1 MNRILVVLYAALLAM
16 LVTAGA
22 ASAEPLSTEAALED
36 RVMGNADAPITIIEY
51 ASLTCPHCAAF
62 HKETLPKVKAEW
74 IETGKAK
81 LIYRDYP
88 TGPVAVSLAASM
100 VARCAPQDRYFAF
113 LGALFD
119 TQKNWAT
126 SPDPIGALAKVA
138 QLGGMPRADVDKC
151 LEDEALLDGI
161 RQRALDG
168 RMEYGIESTP
178 SFVVNGKVIH
188 GNMAYADFADILE
201 QAGK

>member
-1 MNRILVVLYAALLAM
+1 LSRILAILHAASLAT
-16 LVTAGA
+16 LIAVSA

-36 RVMGNADAPITIIEY
+36 RVMGNADAPVTIIEY

-100 VARCAPQDRYFAF
+100 IARCAPEDRYFAF

-161 RQRALDG
+161 RERALDG
-168 RMEYGIESTP
+168 QMEFGIESTP
-178 SFVVNGKVIH
+178 SFVVNGRVVR
-188 GNMAYADFADILE
+188 GNLAYADFADILE

>member
-1 MNRILVVLYAALLAM
+1 MSRIPVILRVASLAM
-16 LVTAGA
+16 LVAVGA

-62 HKETLPKVKAEW
+62 HRDTLPKVKAEW

-81 LIYRDYP
+81 LIYRDFP
-88 TGPVAVSLAASM
+88 TEPAAVSLAASM
-100 VARCAPQDRYFAF
+100 IARCAPKERYFAF
-113 LGALFD
+113 LGALFE
-119 TQKNWAT
+119 TQRNWAT

-161 RQRALDG
+161 LERRDDG
-168 RMEYGIESTP
+168 QLEFGIESTP
-178 SFVVNGKVIH
+178 SFVVNGRVIR

>member
-1 MNRILVVLYAALLAM
+1 MTRIVVVLHAALLAM
-16 LVTAGA
+16 LLTAGVA
-22 ASAEPLSTEAALED
+22 NAEPLSTEAALED
-36 RVMGNADAPITIIEY
+36 RVMGNPDAPVTIIEY

-74 IETGKAK
+74 IDTGKAK

-100 VARCAPQDRYFAF
+100 VARCAPKDRYFAF

-119 TQKNWAT
+119 TQKNWVT

-151 LEDEALLDGI
+151 LQDEKLLDGI
-161 RQRALDG
+161 RERSLDG
-168 RMEYGIESTP
+168 QMEYGIESTP
-178 SFVVNGKVIH
+178 SFVINGKVIK
-188 GNMAYADFADILE
+188 GNMSYADFADVLE
-201 QAGK
+201 QAAK